1 MKAIGGPADYTL
13 GRVHA
18 ITLDGKIQVTRDH

>member
-13 GRVHA
+13 GRVLA
-18 ITLDGKIQVTRDH
+18 ITRHGKIQVTRDH